1 MKLILQG
8 HNYCYA
14 VEQSLLAFFPTER
27 PVYNGGD
34 PHTATVTLSVEGD
47 AARSDT
53 ASRWRAAPAMGLPR
67 WRCRRRR
74 TAAPGSGCAS
84 GR

>member
-27 PVYNGGD
+27 PVYNGDD
-34 PHTATVTLSVEGD
+34 PHTATVILSVEGD

-53 ASRWRAAPAMGLPR
+53 SITVEG
-67 WRCRRRR
+67 R
-74 TAAPGSGCAS
+74 TGQDRKSVV
-84 GR
+84 